1 MVLGGIFMSDMEIFK
16 NQIIP
21 SIFDCIH
28 NGIIAINRD
37 GMVIVC
43 NERAQKMLE
52 IGNDVIG
59 KPITSL
65 VPNTQMLNVINTGQS
80 HYNRKFYHKD
90 NIFMAN
96 RTPLVENGNI
106 VGAVTVFQDITEMEE
121 VLTEVE
127 SFKQINL
134 ELEGIIES
142 SHDGI
147 IITDGEGNV
156 IKINSSLSRVTDL
169 PKECYLGKKIDSLQ
183 EEGYFSYEP
192 VAKRA
197 RIEKRTITGLQK
209 IETGK
214 EVMVTS
220 TPVLD
225 DAGKVV
231 RVVTNVK
238 DMSEIINLQKQLAQS
253 LEVSGLL
260 RTEFNKRIEDELRS
274 NNVITKNH
282 KMLDIVELTRRVADT
297 NATVLLQGE
306 SGVGKEVFA
315 KLVHVW
321 SDRQGA
327 FLKVNCSA
335 LPSHLLESEMFGYA
349 KGAFTGA
356 NSLGKPGL
364 FELADEGTL
373 FLDEIE
379 DLPLEL
385 QGKFLRVLQD
395 GEFIRLGGTNVIKV
409 NVRIV
414 AASNIDLSL
423 MVEEKKFRPDLYY
436 RLNVVPMMIPPL
448 REREEDIPLLA
459 EYFLSQLNEKYHTQK
474 ILSPQLLKKF
484 IDYNWPGN
492 VRQLKN
498 VVERLILVSPGDVLK
513 ENEFRVSKNGE
524 TKRNKNENTNG
535 QTNEEAEEQIPLL
548 KDALEKREKEL
559 VLRAYKEYKNIRRT
573 GEVLGISHTAV
584 LRKLKKYQAEGE

>member
-1 MVLGGIFMSDMEIFK
+1 MQDIQRFTH
-16 NQIIP
+16 QIIP
-21 SIFDCIH
+21 SLLDCIH
-28 NGIIAINRD
+28 SGLIAVNREGI
-37 GMVIVC
+37 VIVC
-43 NERAQKMLE
+43 NKRAQQVMELGSD
-52 IGNDVIG
+52 IIG
-59 KPITSL
+59 KQIAS
-65 VPNTQMLNVINTGQS
+65 VIPNTEMLDVINTGQS
-80 HYNRKFYHKD
+80 HYNKKFYHKD
-90 NIFMAN
+90 KTLMAN
-96 RTPLVENGNI
+96 RTPLVDNGSI
-106 VGAVTVFQDITEMEE
+106 VGAVTVFQDITELEE
-121 VLTEVE
+121 VSTELE

-147 IITDGEGNV
+147 IITDGEGKV
-156 IKINSSLSRVTDL
+156 IKINNSLSRVTDL

-183 EEGYFSYEP
+183 DEGYFSYEP

-197 RIEKRTITGLQK
+197 RIEKITITGLQK

-220 TPVLD
+220 TPVLEE
-225 DAGKVV
+225 AGKVI

-238 DMSEIINLQKQLAQS
+238 DMSEIVNLQEQLAQS
-253 LEVSGLL
+253 LEVSGQL

-274 NNVITKNH
+274 NDIITKNH
-282 KMLDIVELTRRVADT
+282 IMLDIVELTRRVADT

-321 SDRQGA
+321 SKRQGA

-356 NSLGKPGL
+356 SSMGKPGL
-364 FELADEGTL
+364 FELADGGTL

-414 AASNIDLSL
+414 AASNKDLSL

-436 RLNVVPMMIPPL
+436 RLNVVPMTIPPL
-448 REREEDIPLLA
+448 HEREEDIPLLA

-474 ILSPQLLKKF
+474 VLSPQILKKF

-498 VVERLILVSPGDVLK
+498 IVERLILVSPGDVLK
-513 ENEFRVSKNGE
+513 DSEFRISKNGE
-524 TKRNKNENTNG
+524 AKRNKNENTNG
-535 QTNEEAEEQIPLL
+535 QTNGEPEEQIQLL
-548 KDALEKREKEL
+548 KDALEEKEKEM

-584 LRKLKKYQAEGE
+584 LRKLKKYQPEVNKAEI